1 MIMRG
6 FVKKTLEL
14 LGFIA
19 LILVGAVLG
28 ACQMVPNENRLTD
41 VSNLLS
47 LQTNTHLELARDDET
62 HDISPYFQGS
72 LTAKKA
78 IQLTLLENKQLVSLY
93 QNLGIKQADLSQAGL
108 LKNPVLE
115 VSTLFTNEPSSPN
128 IALALVAS
136 LSDLLQKP
144 LRQEVA
150 RSQLETEKY
159 RVVSAIL
166 AYAGQTHRAYITHLA
181 SRKSVRFAKQALEIA
196 TASQTL
202 AKGLFEAGN
211 ISQTAYDKAKA
222 RVNQRHADL
231 LKAQAKARQ
240 SRAQLHNAMGLD
252 ERDLGRWQMP
262 GRMTKLPGSIRPTKA
277 IKRHALQNSLN
288 IAIARQE
295 LITFGLQKQLQRRQ
309 NLIPDLELGIEYERD
324 DGEKQIGPVGELTI
338 PLFDHGQAKR
348 LKAYHQ
354 LRQKE
359 IALNALMRA
368 VANRAA
374 LLAQKFKDQSKL
386 RAHYRLKVLPDVT
399 RLQKGALKDYNAM
412 QQGAFGLLTAKEQK
426 LARQQEYF
434 VLQVESWMT
443 LIELTQLL
451 QGHFNQDGLTGLSNF
466 NLTQSDA
473 PLDTGGH

>member
-1 MIMRG
+1 MKER
-6 FVKKTLEL
+6 FL
-14 LGFIA
+14 LRTVI
-19 LILVGAVLG
+19 LILASSYLA
-28 ACQMVPNENRLTD
+28 ACQMVPDENSLSD

-47 LQTNTHLELARDDET
+47 GQTNTHFDLANDDET
-62 HDISPYFQGS
+62 HDISPYFKGA

-93 QNLGIKQADLSQAGL
+93 QNLGIKQADLLQAGL

-115 VSTLFTNEPSSPN
+115 VSTLFTKEPSSPN

-159 RVVSAIL
+159 RVASAII
-166 AYAGQTHRAYITHLA
+166 AYAGQTHRAYISHLA
-181 SRKSVRFAKQALEIA
+181 SRTSVRFAKQTLNIA

-211 ISQTAYDKAKA
+211 ISQTEYDKASAK
-222 RVNQRHADL
+222 VNQRKAQL
-231 LKAQAKARQ
+231 LKAQAKARE
-240 SRAQLHNAMGLD
+240 SRAQLNEAMGLD
-252 ERDLGRWQMP
+252 ERDKGRWQMP
-262 GRMTKLPGSIRPTKA
+262 HQMAKLPGSIREANA
-277 IKRHALQNSLN
+277 IKRRALQNSLT
-288 IAIARQE
+288 IAIARQD

-338 PLFDHGQAKR
+338 PIFDHGQAKR

-359 IALNALMRA
+359 IALTGLIRG
-368 VANRAA
+368 VANRAG
-374 LLAQKFKDQSKL
+374 LLTQKFKDQSKL
-386 RAHYRLKVLPDVT
+386 RTHYRLKVLPDAK
-399 RLQKGALKDYNAM
+399 RLQQGALKNYNAM

-426 LARQQEYF
+426 LAREQDYF

-451 QGHFNQDGLTGLSNF
+451 QGHFNQEGLASITNF
-466 NLTQSDA
+466 NITQSDA